1 MNEEYQHAGSGWDT
15 AEFAGTARQRD
26 GTGAGQGRPAGA
38 GSFPAATASPPGSTD
53 RPDERPVTVEGA
65 VQRRLAE
72 ETARREDTE
81 QRMVRMQADY
91 SNYKRRTEQEREQR
105 ERLSNL
111 ALVRELLP
119 VLDSLDRAVAAVPE
133 AVSGLPWMDGLL
145 LVDRQLRATLEKQ
158 GLTPI
163 VAVGTRFD
171 PTVHEAILQELTSE
185 YDDDTVIAEL
195 QRGYMLHD
203 ALVRPTL
210 VKVAKHVQSAARTA
224 RER

>member
-1 MNEEYQHAGSGWDT
+1 MNEEHRHAVSGWDT
-15 AEFAGTARQRD
+15 AELAGTGRQRH
-26 GTGAGQGRPAGA
+26 GAGAGQHRPAGA
-38 GSFPAATASPPGSTD
+38 GPFPAATASPPGNID
-53 RPDERPVTVEGA
+53 RPDERTAAVEGA
-65 VQRRLAE
+65 VQQRLAE
-72 ETARREDTE
+72 ETARCEDTE
-81 QRMVRMQADY
+81 QRLVRIQADY

-119 VLDSLDRAVAAVPE
+119 VLDSLDRAVAVVPE

-171 PTVHEAILQELTSE
+171 PTVHEAILQELTPE
-185 YDDDTVIAEL
+185 YDDGTVIAEL